1 MSQECIQIKDNGA
14 REAFV
19 YTHDTHVTY
28 LYIYVYIHC
37 NEMPLSASLLTG
49 KTGNKMT
56 GPEPLFA
63 LFLPVLGH
71 SSSVHCDCPVTLS
84 RYVQNVGVS

>member
-1 MSQECIQIKDNGA
+1 MSHI
-14 REAFV
+14 
-19 YTHDTHVTY
+19 
-28 LYIYVYIHC
+28 YIYVYSIHC